1 MHVEYRGI
9 DGHIYDLWWQN
20 GWNVNDLTA
29 STNAQTAAGDPSGYL
44 FDAQGTQHVVYLG
57 TDNHIHELYWENGW
71 STNDLT
77 AATNA
82 QTAAGNP
89 NGYVFTAN
97 GVSGMH
103 VVYRGIDSHI
113 HELYWQNGDWNVND
127 LTTATDAMLAAGDP
141 NGFVFAAEAQMHVV
155 YRGTDNHIYDLWW
168 QNGWNVNDLTAAT
181 NAPAAAVGNPS
192 GYVYDAQS
200 MMHVAYRGID
210 NHIYDLWWQNGWN
223 VNDLTAGTNAPAAV
237 GDPNGCVFDA
247 QGTQHVVYRGSE
259 NDIHELYWENGWSVN
274 DLTAATNAP
283 AAAGDPDGFVFAALE
298 QMHVVYRA
306 ADSHIHEF
314 WWASPE
320 QSTGSKVLNFLQS
333 ISGSQ
338 TVAGQHNREPISE
351 PAMWTDWIY
360 NTTGKYPGLW
370 SSDFLYE
377 QPCIS
382 NRATMIN
389 EAITQWQQ
397 GALINLMYH
406 ACPPTTGEPC
416 AWQGGVLSSL
426 TGDQWNELI
435 TDGSDLNNNWKARL
449 DVISVFLQ
457 DLQDNGVEVLW
468 RPLHEMNQG
477 NFWWGGRPGP
487 QGTARLYQIT
497 HDYMVGVKGLTN
509 LIWVWDVQDLDF
521 NWAPYN
527 PGDSYWDV
535 LALDIYG
542 ADGYT
547 TEKYQTLLQLAGD
560 KPIAIGECEVLPTA
574 DELAAQPRWT
584 FFMAW
589 AELVST
595 GNSVQQIQALYN
607 AANVISLDHMPG
619 WG

>member
-1 MHVEYRGI
+1 VTNWVMQYGFNGVDIDYEDDAGFDQPGQPANYDGVGFLVALTTGLYQALPSGQNIITHAPSPPFWDPQGGYYAANTQIAAYTQIWQQAGSEIAWINCQFYDNQTYDQTAALKVHWYQQIAQITGAQKLLVGALVGDPALIGTTDEGYLPLDQMITNVIAPLEAQFGAQFGGVMGWEFADDGPPTYDQGGAWASGIEQALGSPAPPSGSWSTNDLTAATNAQTAVGKPSGYVYNADGMMHVEYRGI

-29 STNAQTAAGDPSGYL
+29 STNAQTAAGDPSGYM

-57 TDNHIHELYWENGW
+57 TDNHIHELSWENGW

-103 VVYRGIDSHI
+103 VVYRGVDSHI

-192 GYVYDAQS
+192 GYVYDAQN
-200 MMHVAYRGID
+200 MMHVSYRGID

-223 VNDLTAGTNAPAAV
+223 VNDLTAATNAPAAA
-237 GDPNGCVFDA
+237 GDPNGYMFDA

-283 AAAGDPDGFVFAALE
+283 ASAGDPDGFVFAALE
-298 QMHVVYRA
+298 QMHVVYLG

-314 WWASPE
+314 WW
-320 QSTGSKVLNFLQS
+320 QSTGS
-333 ISGSQ
+333 
-338 TVAGQHNREPISE
+338 
-351 PAMWTDWIY
+351 
-360 NTTGKYPGLW
+360 
-370 SSDFLYE
+370 
-377 QPCIS
+377 
-382 NRATMIN
+382 
-389 EAITQWQQ
+389 
-397 GALINLMYH
+397 
-406 ACPPTTGEPC
+406 
-416 AWQGGVLSSL
+416 
-426 TGDQWNELI
+426 
-435 TDGSDLNNNWKARL
+435 
-449 DVISVFLQ
+449 
-457 DLQDNGVEVLW
+457 
-468 RPLHEMNQG
+468 
-477 NFWWGGRPGP
+477 
-487 QGTARLYQIT
+487 
-497 HDYMVGVKGLTN
+497 
-509 LIWVWDVQDLDF
+509 
-521 NWAPYN
+521 
-527 PGDSYWDV
+527 
-535 LALDIYG
+535 
-542 ADGYT
+542 
-547 TEKYQTLLQLAGD
+547 
-560 KPIAIGECEVLPTA
+560 
-574 DELAAQPRWT
+574 
-584 FFMAW
+584 
-589 AELVST
+589 
-595 GNSVQQIQALYN
+595 
-607 AANVISLDHMPG
+607 
-619 WG
+619 